1 MTYVSKVRPPTA
13 KVRPQSVLA
22 YQACLSEPN
31 FVSKSMRKQRA
42 RPTVEGGPEPEPKVQ
57 VFEAGRTFVE
67 ASSVGRPTYYTDEL
81 ADEMCLRMATGASL
95 ITISLQDGMPGL
107 RTILEWL
114 MKDDEFR
121 TKVARARELRADI
134 HAEEILTISDNAG
147 GNEFL
152 LDGKMRRVI
161 IERANLM
168 VNTRL
173 RLMALMNPMKYGP
186 RAAITVTGNMSLEQM
201 ITATLDAPRPPPP
214 QMIEGRAE
222 EQPTRVD
229 NEGEEERTAEDGEN
243 F

>member
-42 RPTVEGGPEPEPKVQ
+42 KPTVEGRAKPTQ
-57 VFEAGRTFVE
+57 LFDAGRILDDAEPT
-67 ASSVGRPTYYTDEL
+67 GRPTRYTEEL
-81 ADEMCLRMATGASL
+81 ADEMCLQMAKGASL
-95 ITISLQDGMPGL
+95 ITICAREGMPVL
-107 RTILEWL
+107 STILLWL
-114 MKDDEFR
+114 AKDDEFR
-121 TKVARARELRADI
+121 TKVGRARELRADI
-134 HAEEILTISDNAG
+134 HAEEVLVIADNSG
-147 GNEFL
+147 VNEFE
-152 LDGKMRRVI
+152 LDGKTRKVI
-161 IERANLM
+161 IERAKLM
-168 VNTRL
+168 IETRL

-229 NEGEEERTAEDGEN
+229 NEGEEEKTAEDGAN
-243 F
+243 L